1 MFSHS
6 TGIMPSAEVD
16 SFPMK
21 CKECDIMQKTVKGL
35 KMHIKLMHLR
45 TGRFRCSRCEF
56 SANIFNSIHTHY
68 KIKHPEADQTTKGH
82 HCERIAYD
90 HSFTR
95 RAIYEAI
102 RGFRTCH
109 SRIL

>member
-1 MFSHS
+1 MSSHS

-56 SANIFNSIHTHY
+56 SANILKFAHYRALRGHDNNS
-68 KIKHPEADQTTKGH
+68 D
-82 HCERIAYD
+82 D
-90 HSFTR
+90 
-95 RAIYEAI
+95 
-102 RGFRTCH
+102 
-109 SRIL
+109 ILPPN